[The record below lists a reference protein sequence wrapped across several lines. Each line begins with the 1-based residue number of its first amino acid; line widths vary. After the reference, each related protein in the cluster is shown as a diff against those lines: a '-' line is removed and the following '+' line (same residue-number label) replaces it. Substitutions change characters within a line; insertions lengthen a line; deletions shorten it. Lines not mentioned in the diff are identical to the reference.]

1 MLNFIAADSPEAR
14 RAGGFGAAP
23 AVADGAVLAS
33 PKPAAVVDGAQA
45 VADNT
50 AARVS
55 TLAKLEFALEE
66 PAAVAQENRD
76 SDLSLFSKVTA
87 HRRASHRTD
96 AVLTT
101 VQHGSSPA
109 PIAATPAA
117 ASLPPLNTTRL
128 PYRGVLLDFTVDEP
142 PPDFAER
149 LAPSMERWQAEG
161 VKSAMLK
168 LPIEHAALATAAA
181 EQGFSFHHVPLDAD
195 GRCVV
200 LKRWL
205 QPLLEDKIPP
215 FATHQV
221 GIAGLCIDDAGRLL
235 VVKEWSDV
243 EGGGREPSKQWKL
256 PVS

>member
-1 MLNFIAADSPEAR
+1 MATFR
-14 RAGGFGAAP
+14 RAFRCCGMLGH
-23 AVADGAVLAS
+23 VAL
-33 PKPAAVVDGAQA
+33 
-45 VADNT
+45 
-50 AARVS
+50 R
-55 TLAKLEFALEE
+55 
-66 PAAVAQENRD
+66 
-76 SDLSLFSKVTA
+76 
-87 HRRASHRTD
+87 
-96 AVLTT
+96 
-101 VQHGSSPA
+101 SSR
-109 PIAATPAA
+109 AA
-117 ASLPPLNTTRL
+117 ASLTSRAAASLCIAAASLPLNTTRL
-128 PYRGVLLDFTVDEP
+128 PYRGLLLDFTVEDP

-161 VKSAMLK
+161 LKSAMLK

-195 GRCVV
+195 GRSVV
-200 LKRWL
+200 LKKWL

-256 PVS
+256 PVSLP

>member
-1 MLNFIAADSPEAR
+1 MLGGVALRSSRALTSRAAS
-14 RAGGFGAAP
+14 
-23 AVADGAVLAS
+23 LAS
-33 PKPAAVVDGAQA
+33 
-45 VADNT
+45 
-50 AARVS
+50 R
-55 TLAKLEFALEE
+55 
-66 PAAVAQENRD
+66 
-76 SDLSLFSKVTA
+76 
-87 HRRASHRTD
+87 
-96 AVLTT
+96 
-101 VQHGSSPA
+101 
-109 PIAATPAA
+109 AA
-117 ASLPPLNTTRL
+117 ASLCIAAASRPPLNTTRL
-128 PYRGVLLDFTVDEP
+128 PYRGVLLDFTVEEP

-221 GIAGLCIDDAGRLL
+221 GIAGLCIDNAGRLL